1 MSFLIFFIIQTL
13 KILPPISQCRLEK
26 SLSFHHFA
34 FYFFLI
40 FSFLLQVSYPLASL
54 PGTPFFH
61 WIEMKDMRLSLSSLR
76 ESVGVKLNDGLQ
88 IKLELNCIL
97 KWKLKLNYHYKV
109 HFNDFLIQIF
119 KKDLFLS
126 FPDAPSPCH
135 LSEPIIMIT
144 NEEKLKNNSNHRS
157 IGKYG
162 RYLSKLHSMFQS
174 SEQDE

>member
-1 MSFLIFFIIQTL
+1 MSFLVFFIIQTL
-13 KILPPISQCRLEK
+13 KILPPISHCRLEK

-34 FYFFLI
+34 FYFQ
-40 FSFLLQVSYPLASL
+40 FSFASFISVGITPRHPLF
-54 PGTPFFH
+54 PVDWNDRYGTPPSS
-61 WIEMKDMRLSLSSLR
+61 LSLW
-76 ESVGVKLNDGLQ
+76 ESVGVKLNDGLK
-88 IKLELNCIL
+88 IKLDLNCIL

-126 FPDAPSPCH
+126 FPLCYPVHCHPSQP
-135 LSEPIIMIT
+135 LIMIT
-144 NEEKLKNNSNHRS
+144 NEEKLENNSNHHL

-162 RYLSKLHSMFQS
+162 RYVSKLHSMFQS